1 MGTDHR
7 SNPDGVRSPI
17 ALTLREIVA
26 RLGGEAVGEASAP
39 LTGVATLD
47 SAGPR
52 DISFLSNPR
61 YRSKLATTRAG
72 AVIVGLG
79 DRDAA
84 SLPRIVSDNPY
95 AYYART
101 VALFHPEEPATPG
114 VHPTARIDASARVDA
129 GAEVGAFAV
138 VGPGTTVGRGAR
150 LGAHAVLGARVAIGE
165 DTRLHAGVSVYDGC
179 RIGARCIL
187 HSGAVIGADGFGMA
201 REAGRWI
208 KIPQVG
214 GVRIGD
220 DVEIG
225 ANTTIDRGALDDTVI
240 EEGVKLDNQI
250 QVAHNCVIG
259 AHTVIAGCTGISG
272 SVTIGR
278 DCMIGGGVGIVG
290 HISICDRVTI
300 SGMTLVAKSITR
312 PGTYTSGLPM
322 MPHAE
327 WLKNAAHLR
336 RLDRIAGRAGRA
348 IAGEDRERDDDD

>member
-1 MGTDHR
+1 ME
-7 SNPDGVRSPI
+7 
-17 ALTLREIVA
+17 LTLRDIVG
-26 RLGGEAVGEASAP
+26 RLGGEAVGEAAAP

-52 DISFLSNPR
+52 DIAFLANPR
-61 YRSKLATTRAG
+61 YRGKLASTRAG
-72 AVIVGLG
+72 AVILGRG

-84 SLPRIVSDNPY
+84 RIPRIVSDNPY

-101 VALFHPEEPATPG
+101 VALFHPAPAVVPG
-114 VHPTARIDASARVDA
+114 VHPTAQVDPSARVDP
-129 GAEVGAFAV
+129 GAQVGPFAV
-138 VGPGTTVGRGAR
+138 VGPRASVGRGAYVGAHVT
-150 LGAHAVLGARVAIGE
+150 LGADVAIGE
-165 DTRLHAGVSVYDGC
+165 ETRIYAGVAVHDRC
-179 RIGARCIL
+179 RLGARCIV

-201 REAGRWI
+201 RDEGRWI

-214 GVRIGD
+214 AVRIGD

-272 SVTIGR
+272 SVTIGKS
-278 DCMIGGGVGIVG
+278 CMIGGGVGIVG
-290 HISICDRVTI
+290 HISICDHVTI
-300 SGMTLVAKSITR
+300 SGMTLVAKPITR

-322 MPHAE
+322 MPHAQ
-327 WLKNAAHLR
+327 WLRSAALLR
-336 RLDRIAGRAGRA
+336 RLDRIAGRPAGA
-348 IAGEDRERDDDD
+348 LPGEGRERDDDD